1 MPFKFAEINW
11 LAVVVAALVAFLV
24 GGVWYQALFGKL
36 WLKLHGY
43 TAEQELAMKALRPPP
58 LFFGGMIVSYLVLA
72 LVLALLISAMPEKTA
87 LGGAAL
93 GVLVWLGPAAAIG
106 MTGWLASNKELG
118 IYLIDIGCELVYL
131 VLMGLILGGWR
142 S

>member
-1 MPFKFAEINW
+1 
-11 LAVVVAALVAFLV
+11 
-24 GGVWYQALFGKL
+24 
-36 WLKLHGY
+36 
-43 TAEQELAMKALRPPP
+43 
-58 LFFGGMIVSYLVLA
+58 MIVSYLVLA
-72 LVLALLISAMPEKTA
+72 LVLALLINAMPEKTA

-106 MTGWLASNKELG
+106 MTVWLASDKALG

-142 S
+142 

>member
-1 MPFKFAEINW
+1 MPFKFSEINW
-11 LAVVVAALVAFLV
+11 LAVVVAAVVAFLV

-43 TAEQELAMKALRPPP
+43 TPEQELAMKTLRPPP
-58 LFFGGMIVSYLVLA
+58 LFFGGMIVSYFVLA
-72 LVLALLISAMPEKTA
+72 LMLALLISAMPEKTA

-106 MTGWLASNKELG
+106 MTGWLASDKALG

>member
-1 MPFKFAEINW
+1 MPFKFSEINW
-11 LAVVVAALVAFLV
+11 LAVVVAAVVAFLV

-36 WLKLHGY
+36 WLRLHAF
-43 TAEQELAMKALRPPP
+43 TPEQEREMKALRPPP

-72 LVLALLISAMPEKTA
+72 LVLALLIGAMPEKSA
-87 LGGAAL
+87 LSGAAL

-106 MTGWLASNKELG
+106 MTGWLASNKSFG

>member
-1 MPFKFAEINW
+1 
-11 LAVVVAALVAFLV
+11 
-24 GGVWYQALFGKL
+24 
-36 WLKLHGY
+36 
-43 TAEQELAMKALRPPP
+43 
-58 LFFGGMIVSYLVLA
+58 MIVSYLVLA
-72 LVLALLISAMPEKTA
+72 LVLCSPGSAPCLKSPA
-87 LGGAAL
+87 PGGAAL

-106 MTGWLASNKELG
+106 MTVWLASDKALG